1 MGTEAAPRSGP
12 LANIRVIEMGT
23 MIAGPFCGQL
33 FADHG
38 AEVIKLEQ
46 PEVGDPMRQ
55 WGKEKPHGKA
65 LFWPVLARN
74 KLSATLNAREEDG
87 QLLVKKLVEGADVL
101 LQNFRPGT
109 MEKWGL
115 GFEELSAINPK
126 LVMIRV
132 SGFGQTGP
140 YAKRAGYGAI
150 GEAMGGPSLYNRRP
164 IATAQPCWYIDRGLT
179 SRNPCLSRW
188 HDGAASGAAHGQGQV
203 VDASIYRSVLNM
215 MENTVTEYDVG
226 DYIRERTGSFL
237 PKIAPSNVYP
247 TKEDVWL
254 VIGANQDSVWARMAE
269 AMGHPEWATDERFAT
284 HQARGI
290 NQIELD
296 EIISD
301 WTRHF
306 AVADLEVLLN
316 EHGIPNGKIYRAPE
330 MMEDPQFQA
339 RESIVRVDHP
349 EFGNIAMQSVTP
361 KFSETQGAVR
371 HPGPALGEH
380 NDYVWGEVVGKSVDE
395 IVNLKDRWNN
405 IARRKRA
412 HTEHRQGTTQCLR
425 HGRYYTDELWI
436 GNRLYIA
443 EGHEAEE
450 ITCAVLWSME
460 VSAFA
465 FQTPRFVR
473 S

>member
-1 MGTEAAPRSGP
+1 MGTESAARQGP
-12 LANIRVIEMGT
+12 LTDIRVVEMGT

-33 FADHG
+33 LADHG

-46 PEVGDPMRQ
+46 PSVGDPMRQ

-65 LFWPVLARN
+65 LFWPVLGRN
-74 KLSATLNAREEDG
+74 KLSATLNARETDG
-87 QLLVKKLVEGADVL
+87 QALVKKLVENADIL
-101 LQNFRPGT
+101 LENFRPGT
-109 MEKWGL
+109 MERWGL
-115 GFEELSAINPK
+115 GYEELSAINPK
-126 LVMIRV
+126 LIMIRV

-150 GEAMGGPSLYNRRP
+150 GEAMGGLRYTTGDPSLPPSRAG
-164 IATAQPCWYIDRGLT
+164 ISIGDSLAATHACLGAMMALHQVHLT
-179 SRNPCLSRW
+179 
-188 HDGAASGAAHGQGQV
+188 GKGQV
-203 VDASIYRSVLNM
+203 IDASIFESVLNM
-215 MENTVTEYDVG
+215 MENVVTDYDAG
-226 DYIRERTGSFL
+226 GYIRERTGSFL

-269 AMGHPEWATDERFAT
+269 AMGHPEWATDERYAT

-301 WTRHF
+301 WTKDF
-306 AVADLEVLLN
+306 AVAALEALLN

-330 MMEDPQFQA
+330 MLEDPQFQA

-349 EFGNIAMQSVTP
+349 EFGNIAMQSVAP

-380 NDYVWGEVVGKSVDE
+380 NDYVWGEVAGKTGDE
-395 IVNLKDRWNN
+395 IADLK
-405 IARRKRA
+405 
-412 HTEHRQGTTQCLR
+412 HRG
-425 HGRYYTDELWI
+425 I
-436 GNRLYIA
+436 I
-443 EGHEAEE
+443 
-450 ITCAVLWSME
+450 
-460 VSAFA
+460 
-465 FQTPRFVR
+465 
-473 S
+473 

>member
-101 LQNFRPGT
+101 LENFRPGT

-150 GEAMGGPSLYNRRP
+150 GEAMGGLRYTTGDPSLPPSRAG
-164 IATAQPCWYIDRGLT
+164 ISIGDSLAATHACLGGMMALHQVRLT
-179 SRNPCLSRW
+179 GR
-188 HDGAASGAAHGQGQV
+188 GQV
-203 VDASIYRSVLNM
+203 VDASIYESVLNM

-296 EIISD
+296 EIISN
-301 WTRHF
+301 WTKHF
-306 AVADLEVLLN
+306 VVADLEALLN

-330 MMEDPQFQA
+330 MLEDPQFQA
-339 RESIVRVDHP
+339 RKSIVRVDHP
-349 EFGNIAMQSVTP
+349 EFGNVAMQNVAP
-361 KFSETQGAVR
+361 KLSETQGAVR

-395 IVNLKDRWNN
+395 IVYLKDRGV
-405 IARRKRA
+405 I
-412 HTEHRQGTTQCLR
+412 
-425 HGRYYTDELWI
+425 
-436 GNRLYIA
+436 
-443 EGHEAEE
+443 
-450 ITCAVLWSME
+450 
-460 VSAFA
+460 
-465 FQTPRFVR
+465 
-473 S
+473 

>member
-74 KLSATLNAREEDG
+74 KLSATLNAREDDG

-101 LQNFRPGT
+101 LENFRPGT

-150 GEAMGGPSLYNRRP
+150 GEAMGGLRYTTGDPSLPPSRAG
-164 IATAQPCWYIDRGLT
+164 ISIGDSLAATHACLGGMMALHQVRLT
-179 SRNPCLSRW
+179 GR
-188 HDGAASGAAHGQGQV
+188 GQV
-203 VDASIYRSVLNM
+203 VDASIYESVLAM

-269 AMGHPEWATDERFAT
+269 AMGRPEWATDERFAT

-306 AVADLEVLLN
+306 SVADLEVLLN

-330 MMEDPQFQA
+330 MMEDPHFQA

-395 IVNLKDRWNN
+395 LVNLKDRGV
-405 IARRKRA
+405 I
-412 HTEHRQGTTQCLR
+412 
-425 HGRYYTDELWI
+425 
-436 GNRLYIA
+436 
-443 EGHEAEE
+443 
-450 ITCAVLWSME
+450 
-460 VSAFA
+460 
-465 FQTPRFVR
+465 
-473 S
+473 

>member
-74 KLSATLNAREEDG
+74 KLSATLNAREDDG
-87 QLLVKKLVEGADVL
+87 QLLVKQLVEGADVL
-101 LQNFRPGT
+101 LENFRPGT

-150 GEAMGGPSLYNRRP
+150 GEAMGGLRYTTGDPSLPPSRAG
-164 IATAQPCWYIDRGLT
+164 ISIGDSLAATHACLGGMMALHQVRLT
-179 SRNPCLSRW
+179 GR
-188 HDGAASGAAHGQGQV
+188 GQV
-203 VDASIYRSVLNM
+203 VDASIYESVLNM

-269 AMGHPEWATDERFAT
+269 AMGRPEWATDERFAT

-301 WTRHF
+301 WTRQF

-330 MMEDPQFQA
+330 MMEDPHFQA

-395 IVNLKDRWNN
+395 IVNLKDRGV
-405 IARRKRA
+405 I
-412 HTEHRQGTTQCLR
+412 
-425 HGRYYTDELWI
+425 
-436 GNRLYIA
+436 
-443 EGHEAEE
+443 
-450 ITCAVLWSME
+450 
-460 VSAFA
+460 
-465 FQTPRFVR
+465 
-473 S
+473 